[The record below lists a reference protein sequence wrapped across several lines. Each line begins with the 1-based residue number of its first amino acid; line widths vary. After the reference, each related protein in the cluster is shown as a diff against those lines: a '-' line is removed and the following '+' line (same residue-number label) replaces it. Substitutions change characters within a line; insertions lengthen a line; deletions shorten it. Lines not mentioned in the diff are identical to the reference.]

1 MIETT
6 GYIYKKLDTA
16 TVRPLITES
25 EHAFVPSKK
34 HPDETASQLF
44 AHFSQD
50 DPKFRVFGYQG
61 ADGQPVSYI
70 TTLSAGSDDA
80 IAIGPMYVSEA
91 VRGQGLGK
99 RQVEAF
105 LQHAAASGYRH
116 VFTKTWSSNRASRAI
131 FESLGFATQKV
142 TEGNRANGDDT
153 IAYSYNLQKQK

>member
-6 GYIYKKLDTA
+6 GYIYKELDTA
-16 TVRPLITES
+16 TVGPLITES

-34 HPDETASQLF
+34 NPDKTASQLL
-44 AHFSQD
+44 AHFEQN

-70 TTLSAGSDDA
+70 TTLSAGSDDT

-91 VRGQGLGK
+91 ARGQGLGK
-99 RQVEAF
+99 RQVEVF
-105 LQHAAASGYRH
+105 LQRAAASGYRH

-131 FESLGFATQKV
+131 FESLGFAMQKMTV
-142 TEGNRANGDDT
+142 GNRANGDDT
-153 IAYSYNLQKQK
+153 ITYSYDLQKQK